1 MGHLHDVAIK
11 EVATQLVNMLTN
23 DIIYDNGTEPFE
35 GWCADGEV
43 FDHLHG
49 DYYKEAMALMKEI
62 APLVDNLVYR
72 HLKYGY

>member
-11 EVATQLVNMLTN
+11 EVTCQLVNMLTN
-23 DIIYDNGTEPFE
+23 DIINNNGAEPFE

-49 DYYKEAMALMKEI
+49 DYFNEAMALMKEI